1 MAKQKDIKKMSIEEL
16 KSQLNDLKE
25 SLFNYRF
32 QKTLQ
37 QLEHPQKI
45 RHARRDIARIKTLIR
60 QFELSSDG
68 KQGNNEYKE
77 TVIWYDIFK

>member
-1 MAKQKDIKKMSIEEL
+1 MAKQKNIKAMSIGEL

-45 RHARRDIARIKTLIR
+45 RHVRRNIALVKTLIKEK
-60 QFELSSDG
+60 ELG
-68 KQGNNEYKE
+68 IRGNS
-77 TVIWYDIFK
+77 

>member
-1 MAKQKDIKKMSIEEL
+1 MAKQKDIKKMSIKEL

-45 RHARRDIARIKTLIR
+45 RHVRRNIAMVKTLIR
-60 QFELSSDG
+60 EKELG
-68 KQGNNEYKE
+68 IRGNN
-77 TVIWYDIFK
+77 

>member
-1 MAKQKDIKKMSIEEL
+1 MAKQKDINKMSMNEL
-16 KSQLNDLKE
+16 KKQLNDLNE

-45 RHARRDIARIKTLIR
+45 RHVRRDIAKVKTLIR
-60 QFELSSDG
+60 EKELG
-68 KQGNNEYKE
+68 IRGNA
-77 TVIWYDIFK
+77 

>member
-1 MAKQKDIKKMSIEEL
+1 MVVEKEFRINNMAKQKDIKTMSVEEL

-25 SLFNYRF
+25 SIFNYRF

-45 RHARRDIARIKTLIR
+45 RHVRRNIAMVKTLIR
-60 QFELSSDG
+60 EKELG
-68 KQGNNEYKE
+68 IRGNN
-77 TVIWYDIFK
+77 

>member
-1 MAKQKDIKKMSIEEL
+1 MAKQKNIKAMSIEEL

-45 RHARRDIARIKTLIR
+45 RHVRRNIALVKTLIKEK
-60 QFELSSDG
+60 ELVIR
-68 KQGNNEYKE
+68 GNS
-77 TVIWYDIFK
+77 

>member
-1 MAKQKDIKKMSIEEL
+1 MSMNEL
-16 KSQLNDLKE
+16 KKQLNDLNE

-45 RHARRDIARIKTLIR
+45 RHVRRDIAKVKTLIR
-60 QFELSSDG
+60 EKELG
-68 KQGNNEYKE
+68 IRGNA
-77 TVIWYDIFK
+77 

>member
-1 MAKQKDIKKMSIEEL
+1 MIKKNRSLTIDFNSSKDIKNMSIEEL

-25 SLFNYRF
+25 SQFNYRF

-45 RHARRDIARIKTLIR
+45 KHVKRNIAKVKTLIR
-60 QFELSSDG
+60 EKELGIRG
-68 KQGNNEYKE
+68 KA
-77 TVIWYDIFK
+77 

>member
-1 MAKQKDIKKMSIEEL
+1 MAKQKNIKTMSVEEL

-45 RHARRDIARIKTLIR
+45 RHVRRNIAMIKTLIR
-60 QFELSSDG
+60 EKELGIRG
-68 KQGNNEYKE
+68 KA
-77 TVIWYDIFK
+77 